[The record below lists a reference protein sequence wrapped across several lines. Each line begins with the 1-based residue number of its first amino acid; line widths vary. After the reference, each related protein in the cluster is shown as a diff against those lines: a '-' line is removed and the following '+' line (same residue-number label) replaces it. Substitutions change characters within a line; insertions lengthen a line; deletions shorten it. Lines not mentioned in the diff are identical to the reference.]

1 MPTCK
6 DCIHY
11 KVCDDYMQQQVETNG
26 VKCDYFKDCV
36 ENNKDE
42 AEDLLMLAIRGEILR
57 LNEEKSKRRQQQI
70 REFISKSYEQ
80 LIEIRGTR

>member
-1 MPTCK
+1 MPTK
-6 DCIHY
+6 DT
-11 KVCDDYMQQQVETNG
+11 DYNDLRLE
-26 VKCDYFKDCV
+26 KAYFI

-42 AEDLLMLAIRGEILR
+42 AEDLLIFVIRGEILR

-80 LIEIRGTR
+80 LIEIRKE